1 MRGASEMKRR
11 LVPIATCGIVAVAV
25 SGCSV
30 SFSSGGTT
38 IKQEDLI
45 NDVQNFM
52 TQQLPDLP
60 ATKSVDCPGDVD
72 AKVGT
77 TFECTATLT
86 NGQDVTIPLQV
97 KAVSDDHGSIQSNPD
112 IADSALAVDLL
123 YKDAPATPK
132 TVDCPTGISAK
143 VGKTF
148 VCKSSLT
155 NGANYTVTVKITK
168 ANPDGDQFMTIVSA
182 KQT

>member
-1 MRGASEMKRR
+1 MKRR
-11 LVPIATCGIVAVAV
+11 LVPIATCGIVAAAA

-38 IKQEDLI
+38 LKKDDVV

-60 ATKSVDCPGDVD
+60 ATKSIDCPGDVE
-72 AKVGT
+72 AKAGT

-97 KAVSDDHGSIQSNPD
+97 KTASDDHGSIQSNPD
-112 IADSALAVDLL
+112 IADSALAVDLI
-123 YKDAPATPK
+123 YKGAPSTPK
-132 TVDCPTGISAK
+132 TVDCPTGVSAK

-155 NGANYTVTVKITK
+155 NGVNYTVTVRITK
-168 ANPDGDQFMTIVSA
+168 ANPDGEQFMQIVSA
-182 KQT
+182 KRT